1 MVEKASLNFRLRKI
15 DETRSYL
22 SDKTNHNDL
31 MSEKFKKKCKHL
43 NYTENLLILFLAI
56 TAFIWIA
63 AFAWLI
69 GVTNGIASSTIAI
82 KICAATAEIKQY
94 KSIIKKKK
102 KKHDK
107 MVLLGKDKLNI
118 IEVLICKVLL
128 GSYLSHDKF
137 V

>member
-1 MVEKASLNFRLRKI
+1 MVEKTSINFRLSKI
-15 DETRSYL
+15 DEARNYL
-22 SDKTNHNDL
+22 LDKTNHNDL
-31 MSEKFKKKCKHL
+31 ISEKYKKRYKHL
-43 NYTENLLILFLAI
+43 NYAENLLILSLAI
-56 TAFIWIA
+56 TACIWIA
-63 AFAWLI
+63 SFAWL
-69 GVTNGIASSTIAI
+69 VFVPNGIASSTIAI

-94 KSIIKKKK
+94 KSIIKKMK

-118 IEVLICKVLL
+118 IEVLICKALL

>member
-1 MVEKASLNFRLRKI
+1 MVEKASLNFRLSKI
-15 DETRSYL
+15 DEARNYL
-22 SDKTNHNDL
+22 LDKTNHNDL
-31 MSEKFKKKCKHL
+31 ISEKYKKRCKHL
-43 NYTENLLILFLAI
+43 NYAENLLILSLAI
-56 TAFIWIA
+56 TACIWIA
-63 AFAWLI
+63 AFAWLV
-69 GVTNGIASSTIAI
+69 GVPNGIASSTIAI
-82 KICAATAEIKQY
+82 NICAATAEIKQY

-118 IEVLICKVLL
+118 IEVLICKALL